1 MIQCSNCGTMNDDAS
16 KFCSACGSSLV
27 RSNDFDFRLGKS
39 QGQNNESRGSNDPRR
54 IDESQHVN
62 NQPQVNNQRPVNQSR
77 GSNDPRRI
85 DENEHVYKQ
94 PRTTNQPTVN
104 NQPRVN
110 NQPQTT
116 TQQQNTSYN
125 NNQSNDSFMDKIFN
139 LSTPIKIIGIIALC
153 CIGILVISSLMGG
166 VSDKG
171 SLSSDSSYSDNSYGN
186 VFDSFSKSGCKEINY
201 KELNK
206 NPDKYYGDNIKLQG
220 RILQISEGNA
230 EGNYLL
236 MYVNDDYNQLAYV
249 EYYNNTK
256 LVEDD
261 WVTVYGVGAGSYTYR
276 TQGGGT
282 YTVPSMYGA
291 ILE

>member
-1 MIQCSNCGTMNDDAS
+1 MNDDAS

-54 IDESQHVN
+54 IDENQHIYN
-62 NQPQVNNQRPVNQSR
+62 RPQVNNQRPVNQSR

-85 DENEHVYKQ
+85 DEKEHVYKQ
-94 PRTTNQPTVN
+94 PRTSNQPTVN
-104 NQPRVN
+104 T
-110 NQPQTT
+110 QPQTT
-116 TQQQNTSYN
+116 AQQQNTNYN
-125 NNQSNDSFMDKIFN
+125 NNQSNGSIMDKIFN
-139 LSTPIKIIGIIALC
+139 LSTPIKIIGIIVLC
-153 CIGILVISSLMGG
+153 CIGILIIGSLMGG

-171 SLSSDSSYSDNSYGN
+171 SLSSDSSYSDNNYGN

-206 NPDKYYGDNIKLQG
+206 NPDKYYGDNLKLQG
-220 RILQISEGNA
+220 RIIQISEGNA
-230 EGNYLL
+230 DGNYLL

-249 EYYNNTK
+249 EYFNNTNF
-256 LVEDD
+256 VEDD

-276 TQGGGT
+276 SQGGGT
-282 YTVPSMYGA
+282 YTVPSMFGA